1 MVNEIGWYRDI
12 IVPYE
17 AVFYFLGGLYMHY
30 LSSSEIRQKWLEFFQ
45 SKGHHV
51 EKGASLIP
59 YDDPTLLWINSGVAA
74 LKKYMDGREVPPA
87 KRIVNVQ
94 KSIRTND
101 MDNVGYTSRHHTFF
115 EMLGCFSIGDYFR
128 KEIIAWANEILTS
141 KDYFDLD
148 KDKIYITYNPNDL
161 ETKQLWIEHGF
172 AANHLIP
179 LENNYW
185 QIGEGPCG
193 PNTEVF
199 YDRGE
204 KYDPNHLGVRLLQEE
219 IENDRYIEIW
229 GIVFSQYNAVNGQKR
244 SEYKELP
251 NKNIDTGAGLE
262 RIASIIQKTDTNF
275 ETDLFLP
282 IIKQIETMTKCP
294 YEGEHLIA
302 YRVIADHIRALT
314 FATSDG
320 EVFSNEGRGYVLRRL
335 LRRAMRY
342 GSTLGIK
349 EPFLYKLVKTVIE
362 IYKDFYPEL
371 VDHQKDV
378 EKNIKGEEERFLKT
392 LEKGES
398 ILADLLKKEKF
409 ISGQDAFKL
418 YDTYGFPL
426 DLTKEICRQKG
437 VEVDEKEFATLM
449 LHQKEL
455 ARSSREVA
463 DSMHRQS
470 SDLLHFEEP
479 STFLYDKLTI
489 KARVIGLF
497 INGEAVEKIT
507 SKGEA
512 IFDRTT
518 FYAESGGQVCDSG
531 EIYNASFKAE
541 VVAISKA
548 PNKQHLHSIIVT
560 KGQLNVGDE
569 CTLSVNRANR
579 NLTMRNHTATHLL
592 QAAIEKVLGVQ
603 VKQMGSY
610 VSKDYL
616 RFDFS
621 YLDKIKKSE
630 LSEIEALVNHWVSE
644 AIPVKI
650 RNMPIEE
657 AYTLG
662 AKHFFMDK
670 YGKEVRVVIIG
681 DVSKEFCGGT
691 HLKCTDEIGL
701 FKIVSESSIAA
712 GVRRIEARTSLNA
725 LDYIKGEEEIINN
738 VAISLNAKSN
748 AEIDD
753 RLKVF
758 MKDNEQLKTTNLS
771 LIDKLSAVYAKALKE
786 DIEYVGNTAYLF
798 AHLPKENRSTIIK
811 IGDAMKSAFTDYV
824 FIFVGASEERNPLLV
839 AVGEETIKRGINANS
854 LMSAINQVCGG
865 HGGGKPHFAQGSI
878 QDVQN
883 INQAKKSVKDLLS

>member
-1 MVNEIGWYRDI
+1 
-12 IVPYE
+12 
-17 AVFYFLGGLYMHY
+17 MHY

-128 KEIIAWANEILTS
+128 KEIIAWASEILTS

-148 KDKIYITYNPNDL
+148 KDKIYITYNPSDL

-262 RIASIIQKTDTNF
+262 RIASIIQQTDTNF

-294 YEGEHLIA
+294 YKGEHLIA

-314 FATSDG
+314 FALSDG
-320 EVFSNEGRGYVLRRL
+320 EIFSNEGRGYVLRRL

-349 EPFLYKLVKTVIE
+349 EPFLYKLVKTVIG

-497 INGEAVEKIT
+497 INGEAVDKIT
-507 SKGEA
+507 SNGEA

-541 VVAISKA
+541 VVAVNKA
-548 PNKQHLHSIIVT
+548 PNKQHLHSIVVT

-630 LSEIEALVNHWVSE
+630 LSEIETLVNRWVSE

-670 YGKEVRVVIIG
+670 YGKEVHVVIIG

-738 VAISLNAKSN
+738 VATSLNAKSN

-758 MKDNEQLKTTNLS
+758 MKDNEQLKTANLS
-771 LIDKLSAVYAKALKE
+771 LIDKLSVVYAKALKE
-786 DIEYVGNTAYLF
+786 DIEYVGKTAYLF
-798 AHLPKENRSTIIK
+798 VHLPKENRPTITK
-811 IGDAMKSAFTDYV
+811 ISDAMKSAFTDYV

-883 INQAKKSVKDLLS
+883 INQAKKCVKDLLS

>member
-1 MVNEIGWYRDI
+1 
-12 IVPYE
+12 
-17 AVFYFLGGLYMHY
+17 MHY

-45 SKGHHV
+45 NKGHHV

-128 KEIIAWANEILTS
+128 KEIIAWASEILTS

-148 KDKIYITYNPNDL
+148 KDKIYITYNPSDL
-161 ETKQLWIEHGF
+161 ETKRLWIEHGF

-229 GIVFSQYNAVNGQKR
+229 GIVFSQYNAINGQKR

-262 RIASIIQKTDTNF
+262 RIASIIQQTDTNF

-282 IIKQIETMTKCP
+282 IIKQIETMIKCP

-314 FATSDG
+314 FALSDG
-320 EVFSNEGRGYVLRRL
+320 EIFSNEGRGYVLRRL

-349 EPFLYKLVKTVIE
+349 EPFLYKLVKTVIG

-378 EKNIKGEEERFLKT
+378 EKNIKSEEERFLKT

-497 INGEAVEKIT
+497 INGEAVDKIT
-507 SKGEA
+507 SNGEA

-541 VVAISKA
+541 VVAVNKA
-548 PNKQHLHSIIVT
+548 PNKQHLHSIVVT

-630 LSEIEALVNHWVSE
+630 LSEIEALVNRWVSE

-758 MKDNEQLKTTNLS
+758 MKDNEQLKTANLS
-771 LIDKLSAVYAKALKE
+771 LIDKLSVVYAKALKE
-786 DIEYVGNTAYLF
+786 DIEYVGKTAYLF
-798 AHLPKENRSTIIK
+798 VHLPKENRPTIIK
-811 IGDAMKSAFTDYV
+811 ISDAMKSAFTDYV

-839 AVGEETIKRGINANS
+839 AVGEKTIKRGINANS

-883 INQAKKSVKDLLS
+883 INQAKKCVKDLLS